1 MAVIEA
7 IETIYLEADVSSV
20 EFSSIPATYEHL
32 QFRLTARS
40 SYAATGQATLD
51 VQLGTGGGAVDT
63 GTNYS
68 RHYVRGSGTGTPD
81 VQKATGST
89 AIDCMRAVNA
99 YEASTKY
106 SPSIMDILDY
116 ANANKNTTV
125 QAMTFA
131 DKSAGGNPE
140 LGFASGLWDATG
152 AVDRVKFTLSA
163 GNYNFMRGSEFTLYG
178 LKSS

>member
-7 IETIYLEADVSSV
+7 IETVYLEADVSSV

-68 RHYVRGSGTGTPD
+68 RHYVRGTGTIED
-81 VQKATGST
+81 ASAATGST

-99 YEASTKY
+99 NEVSTKY

-116 ANANKNTTV
+116 ANANKNKTV
-125 QAMTFA
+125 QAMTWA
-131 DKSAGGNPE
+131 DKAGSYPE
-140 LGFASGLWDATG
+140 MGFASGLWDATG
-152 AVDRVKFTLSA
+152 AVDRVKFTLS
-163 GNYNFMRGSEFTLYG
+163 GGSYNFVRGSEFTLYG